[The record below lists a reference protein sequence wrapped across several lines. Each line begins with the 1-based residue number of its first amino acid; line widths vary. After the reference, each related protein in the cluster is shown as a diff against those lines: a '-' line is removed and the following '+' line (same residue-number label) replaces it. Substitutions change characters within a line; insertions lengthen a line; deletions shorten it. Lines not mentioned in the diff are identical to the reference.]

1 MADLY
6 YPLEIIES
14 SFEIKGSTFISYVIP
29 KTQMESWNLK
39 MRQKHLKAVHFVTAT
54 RFLNDKGQIKE
65 SFSDDG
71 EPRGTSG
78 MPTLKVLR
86 GYGLIECGLLTIR
99 YFGGTLLGTGG
110 LVRAYTQGAKNAVLK
125 ARDSNMLALY
135 FLKESEEIV
144 VSFMSFAQVE
154 YLAKKIGIVIESK
167 NFLAK
172 GVCLKVEGKKQDL
185 KIFLQKVQ
193 DLQH

>member
-6 YPLEIIES
+6 FPLEIIES
-14 SFEIKGSTFISYVIP
+14 SFEVKGSTFISYVIP
-29 KTQMESWNLK
+29 RMDMESWQLK
-39 MRQKHLKAVHFVTAT
+39 MRQKHLKAVHFVTAM
-54 RFLNDKGQIKE
+54 RFFNDRGQIE
-65 SFSDDG
+65 EGFSDDG

-135 FLKESEEIV
+135 CLKENEELM
-144 VSFMSFAQVE
+144 VSFMYFAQVE
-154 YLAKKIGIVIESK
+154 YLAKKMGVVIQSK
-167 NFLAK
+167 KFLAQ
-172 GVCLKVEGKKQDL
+172 GVCLKVEGEKEAL
-185 KIFLQKVQ
+185 KMFLQKVQ